1 MIALN
6 SNVEDRKRKI
16 DFLIRMIIN
25 TKNILILSRLT
36 LVINT
41 WDAVSALFKQWNKIN
56 NY

>member
-25 TKNILILSRLT
+25 SKNILILRRLT

-41 WDAVSALFKQWNKIN
+41 WDAVPALSK
-56 NY
+56 

>member
-25 TKNILILSRLT
+25 TKNILILRRLT